1 MPLSSSTSLLLLY
14 GSAPYSPLDRASLF
28 WHSDLS
34 LKTIVFDEGQARDE
48 VGEWPDQGD
57 SGVVAVPV
65 TYPADG
71 LNGVILRPPLVA
83 DAGDGAPIID
93 GSDGTIGRGL
103 RAPFTAEQLA
113 WMHDGA
119 TPYTIATNLFLSAGE
134 TLGSVLLST
143 GGYTASNAGVCL
155 WLQKFAGGHKVVF
168 SVADGTISANNLNTV
183 ISAPQNAHLWL
194 VVDPTKAAPL
204 TLWLNG
210 VQVDSWTGTLPTGAG
225 AGSGYGLTFGNWA
238 RSEAYFGS
246 AWKGRFVSIYR
257 EAITS
262 QTEIEK
268 HAEWAADQGYLG

>member
-1 MPLSSSTSLLLLY
+1 MDAARTLLVLG

-65 TYPADG
+65 TYPEDG

-113 WMHDGA
+113 WMHDAVSAYSIG
-119 TPYTIATNLFLSAGE
+119 TNLFLSAGE
-134 TLGSVLLST
+134 TLHSVLLST
-143 GGYTASNAGVCL
+143 GGYTGSNAGVCL
-155 WLQKFAGGHKVVF
+155 WLQKFAGGHKVVV
-168 SVADGTISANNLNTV
+168 SMADGTSAVNALETV

-194 VVDPTKAAPL
+194 VVDQAQAKPL
-204 TLWLNG
+204 KLWLNG
-210 VQVDSWTGTLPTGAG
+210 VQVDEWTGTLPTGAG

-238 RSEAYFGS
+238 RSGAYFGS

-262 QTEIEK
+262 QAEIEK